1 MKLNSVSF
9 QSLFNKFLCKSQILQ
24 NGKGVRKDVYHG
36 SEKCECISFCIDYI
50 LIFLA
55 KKGDAPILFIF
66 LTEIIL
72 NFLYDVTGMVQI
84 ECQGWN
90 EYFFTSDVVKWKH
103 FPHYCPFVRGIH
115 RPLVILRKG
124 PVIWIVYILFG
135 VSLNKLLYKQ
145 WNGQW
150 LKTLWRLWNVAVIN
164 EGVGICKTNDNKAVT
179 ATAFQFKQWPNDIT
193 TCNLSLVYTS
203 VADSRRQSPGSATD
217 ADSRACV
224 YTSAGDC
231 RQRRWATVVSS
242 RRL

>member
-24 NGKGVRKDVYHG
+24 NGKGVRKNVYHG

-50 LIFLA
+50 LVVLA

-124 PVIWIVYILFG
+124 PVICVACVMMIRPEQKFFPYVLELNNHMSRLPCGNKKLAGSTWFAVPGWPKYNRISQYVYSCSPWFA
-135 VSLNKLLYKQ
+135 NK
-145 WNGQW
+145 
-150 LKTLWRLWNVAVIN
+150 
-164 EGVGICKTNDNKAVT
+164 
-179 ATAFQFKQWPNDIT
+179 T
-193 TCNLSLVYTS
+193 TSIWE
-203 VADSRRQSPGSATD
+203 TD
-217 ADSRACV
+217 AWIHCSGCPF
-224 YTSAGDC
+224 SN
-231 RQRRWATVVSS
+231 VVFKDVVK
-242 RRL
+242 LEF

>member
-9 QSLFNKFLCKSQILQ
+9 QSLFNKFLCNSQILQ
-24 NGKGVRKDVYHG
+24 NGKGVRKYVHHG
-36 SEKCECISFCIDYI
+36 SEKYECISFCIDYI
-50 LIFLA
+50 FLVIS
-55 KKGDAPILFIF
+55 DQERRCTYFFFFF

-72 NFLYDVTGMVQI
+72 NFLYNVTGMVQM

-145 WNGQW
+145 SNGQW
-150 LKTLWRLWNVAVIN
+150 LKTLWRLWYVVVIN
-164 EGVGICKTNDNKAVT
+164 GGVGICKTNDNKAVM
-179 ATAFQFKQWPNDIT
+179 ATTFQFKQWPNDIT
-193 TCNLSLVYTS
+193 ICNLVM
-203 VADSRRQSPGSATD
+203 
-217 ADSRACV
+217 
-224 YTSAGDC
+224 
-231 RQRRWATVVSS
+231 
-242 RRL
+242 